1 MEKWLN
7 NTINP
12 KDTLLQ
18 ILYFNAIKNGNEGNV
33 IKMADIKLHL
43 YIQKNSPVYTK
54 IYTKM

>member
-12 KDTLLQ
+12 KDILLQ

-43 YIQKNSPVYTK
+43 YIQKNSP